1 MDMEF
6 VYLHKCNCS
15 LVGLVVVDQM
25 QLLLPTGIMQQPLL
39 MDALPSVQKW
49 FNSHAGLDTKMV

>member
-15 LVGLVVVDQM
+15 LVGLVGVDQM

-39 MDALPSVQKW
+39 MDALPL
-49 FNSHAGLDTKMV
+49 N